1 MKTIITI
8 GFLITVSLFSELTM
22 AGGNYRVNVAL
33 KSESKALTEIS
44 NNSEQ
49 KYEIS
54 ISNWAG
60 DELYHRVSQG
70 EKVESRKVF
79 DFSDSEYGVYKVK
92 VKLEGESS
100 EQLVT
105 VTKNGVEVGEIVRK
119 ADPIFNFNDNVLS
132 VSFQNQNKDRMA
144 LNMYSDGVLI
154 YEKKLNEAVSLN
166 KKFDLSK
173 LNKGDYQVV
182 FTVGND
188 QFDYALTK

>member
-49 KYEIS
+49 NYEIS

-60 DELYHRVSQG
+60 DVLYHRVAQG

-79 DFSDSEYGVYKVK
+79 DFSDSEFGVYKVK
-92 VKLEGESS
+92 VKLDGESS

-105 VTKNGVEVGEIVRK
+105 VTKTGVEVGEIVRK
-119 ADPIFNFNDNVLS
+119 ADPVFTFNDNVLTL
-132 VSFQNQNKDRMA
+132 SFQNQNKDGMS

-154 YEKKLNEAVSLN
+154 YEKKLNDSASLN

-182 FTVGND
+182 FSVGNN
-188 QFDYALTK
+188 QFDYELTK

>member
-49 KYEIS
+49 NYEIS

-60 DELYHRVSQG
+60 DILYHRVAQG

-79 DFSDSEYGVYKVK
+79 DFSDSEFGVYKVK
-92 VKLEGESS
+92 VKLDGESS

-105 VTKNGVEVGEIVRK
+105 VTKTGVEVGEIVRN
-119 ADPIFNFNDNVLS
+119 ADPVFTFNDNVLTL
-132 VSFQNQNKDRMA
+132 SFQNQNKDGMS

-154 YEKKLNEAVSLN
+154 YEKKLNDSASLN

-182 FTVGND
+182 FSVGND
-188 QFDYALTK
+188 QFVYALTK